1 MARSDF
7 EKLIEKTIL
16 EYSPILAKSRKSI
29 VKKASTMTKD
39 GDKHQT
45 RDWLVNKKT
54 NTAQKGSSNKVTSG
68 NKTTNDTTN
77 YNKEREEQEMS
88 TTQQGLKQSKDD
100 DSHNEF
106 VTQTRTSKQQN
117 NTVSKKARK
126 KFKAHV
132 TSSINK
138 NDYKLQ
144 QGKKK
149 ADMSARNSDG
159 SRKSNAER
167 ARINSIKRKGTVKN
181 AAQGVLGSIIT
192 NM

>member
-7 EKLIEKTIL
+7 EKLMEKTIL

-29 VKKASTMTKD
+29 VKKASTMAKD

-54 NTAQKGSSNKVTSG
+54 KTKQKGSSNKVTSG

-77 YNKEREEQEMS
+77 YNKEREEQEIS
-88 TTQQGLKQSKDD
+88 KTQQGMKQSKDD
-100 DSHNEF
+100 DSHNDN
-106 VTQTRTSKQQN
+106 VTQTKTTKQQ
-117 NTVSKKARK
+117 TKAVSKKSRK
-126 KFKAHV
+126 KLKAHV

-159 SRKSNAER
+159 GRTSNAER